1 MRARMKLHRQ
11 NEECAVCH
19 DKMDTIGLGFER
31 FDGIGTFRETQ
42 SGTPIIVN
50 GTFPSGQS
58 FENVIE
64 LKSLLLR
71 HKADFCRCLTEKMMI
86 FALGR
91 GLEYTDT
98 SLVDEISKELALS
111 GYRFS
116 TLVKQIV
123 LSEKFRKRRG
133 EKPLTAVK

>member
-1 MRARMKLHRQ
+1 MPNGQ
-11 NEECAVCH
+11 
-19 DKMDTIGLGFER
+19 GFK
-31 FDGIGTFRETQ
+31 D
-42 SGTPIIVN
+42 VM
-50 GTFPSGQS
+50 
-58 FENVIE
+58 E
-64 LKSLLLR
+64 LKSLLMR

-133 EKPLTAVK
+133 EKPLAAVK

>member
-11 NEECAVCH
+11 NPECAVCH
-19 DKMDTIGLGFER
+19 EKMDTIGLGFER
-31 FDGIGTFRETQ
+31 FDGIGSFRKTQ
-42 SGTPIIVN
+42 SGPPIIVT
-50 GTFPSGQS
+50 GTFPNGQA
-58 FENVIE
+58 FKDVTE
-64 LKSLLLR
+64 LKGLLLR
-71 HKADFCRCLTEKMMI
+71 HKADFCRCLTEKMLI

-91 GLEYTDT
+91 GLEYIDT
-98 SLVDEISKELALS
+98 SLVDEISIELALN

-133 EKPLTAVK
+133 EKPLTAGK

>member
-1 MRARMKLHRQ
+1 
-11 NEECAVCH
+11 
-19 DKMDTIGLGFER
+19 
-31 FDGIGTFRETQ
+31 
-42 SGTPIIVN
+42 
-50 GTFPSGQS
+50 
-58 FENVIE
+58 
-64 LKSLLLR
+64 
-71 HKADFCRCLTEKMMI
+71 MI

-98 SLVDEISKELALS
+98 SLVDEISIELALN

-133 EKPLTAVK
+133 EKPLTAGK

>member
-1 MRARMKLHRQ
+1 M
-11 NEECAVCH
+11 
-19 DKMDTIGLGFER
+19 G
-31 FDGIGTFRETQ
+31 
-42 SGTPIIVN
+42 
-50 GTFPSGQS
+50 
-58 FENVIE
+58 E
-64 LKSLLLR
+64 LKALLLR

-133 EKPLTAVK
+133 EKPLAAVK

>member
-1 MRARMKLHRQ
+1 
-11 NEECAVCH
+11 
-19 DKMDTIGLGFER
+19 
-31 FDGIGTFRETQ
+31 
-42 SGTPIIVN
+42 
-50 GTFPSGQS
+50 
-58 FENVIE
+58 
-64 LKSLLLR
+64 
-71 HKADFCRCLTEKMMI
+71 MMI

-98 SLVDEISKELALS
+98 SLVDEISKELALN

-133 EKPLTAVK
+133 EKPLTAGT